1 MELCPDRER
10 YIHMVQHSWK
20 ISSRPPHDFFLC
32 LDVASY
38 FDYEHD
44 PESIFDR
51 GFTRPV
57 PLRGR
62 DILVTVFFNGDAESP
77 EFTVKAHE
85 SLSGSEQ
92 AEADAVLRRI
102 LGVDL
107 DLAPFY
113 EQAADDPVLSPLF
126 PELYGLKRLSR
137 ADFFEDAVNRIIQT
151 QIKHKPTAR
160 KMVHEVRSAYGTRL
174 ESGDAVIPAW
184 PRPERLITADPVA
197 MKRHGLSL
205 RKGEYLIGL
214 AEELLHGQFA
224 KMADQTAGLSMS
236 TDPPASNVGTIT
248 GSGTGTKPDA
258 KPETGFGTRSETR
271 AGTGVESD
279 VNRTLQSIES
289 MPPQELYELL
299 VSIRGIGPTTAQDLI
314 LFRNRTDGWF
324 ASHIERGREKAVR
337 RWIILSYGGDPDH
350 TTEDEFREMTRRWK
364 GYEAAA
370 LEFLYVNWVLS
381 EKQQRL
387 NE

>member
-1 MELCPDRER
+1 MAQQIWNIP
-10 YIHMVQHSWK
+10 
-20 ISSRPPHDFFLC
+20 SRPPHDFFLC
-32 LDVASY
+32 LDVDSY

-44 PESIFDR
+44 PEQVFES
-51 GFTRPV
+51 GFTRPI
-57 PLRGR
+57 PLRSR
-62 DILVTVFFNGDAESP
+62 DILATVFFNGDAESP
-77 EFTVKAHE
+77 GFTVKAHE

-107 DLAPFY
+107 DFAPFY
-113 EQAADDPVLSPLF
+113 EQAADDPVLSPIF
-126 PELYGLKRLSR
+126 SELYGLKRLSR
-137 ADFFEDAVNRIIQT
+137 ANFFEDAVNRIIQT

-160 KMVHEVRSAYGTRL
+160 KMVYEVRSAYGTRL
-174 ESGDAVIPAW
+174 ESGDGVIPAW
-184 PRPERLITADPVA
+184 PRPERLLTADPVS

-205 RKGEYLIGL
+205 RKGEYLVGL
-214 AEELLHGQFA
+214 AEELLHGKLAAYAEQ
-224 KMADQTAGLSMS
+224 
-236 TDPPASNVGTIT
+236 AS
-248 GSGTGTKPDA
+248 GSRDVPLDVHEG
-258 KPETGFGTRSETR
+258 GFGTGFRT
-271 AGTGVESD
+271 GFDTGVEPD
-279 VNRTLQSIES
+279 VNRTLQTIES
-289 MPPQELYELL
+289 LPPKELYELL

-337 RWIILSYGGDPDH
+337 RWIIYSYGGDPDH
-350 TTEDEFREMTRRWK
+350 TSEEDFQEMIRLWK

-387 NE
+387 NQ

>member
-1 MELCPDRER
+1 MA
-10 YIHMVQHSWK
+10 QHIWK
-20 ISSRPPHDFFLC
+20 ITSRPPHDFFLC
-32 LDVASY
+32 LDVGSY

-44 PESIFDR
+44 PESIFER

-85 SLSGSEQ
+85 PLSESEQ
-92 AEADAVLRRI
+92 SEADAVLRRI
-102 LGVDL
+102 LGSDL

-113 EQAADDPVLSPLF
+113 DQVADDPVLSPLF

-137 ADFFEDAVNRIIQT
+137 ANFFEDAVNRIIQT

-160 KMVHEVRSAYGTRL
+160 KMVYGVRSAYGTRL
-174 ESGDAVIPAW
+174 ESDSGMVPAW

-205 RKGEYLIGL
+205 RKGEYLVGL
-214 AEELLHGQFA
+214 AEELLHGQIA
-224 KMADQTAGLSMS
+224 KMADQTAGLSKS
-236 TDPPASNVGTIT
+236 ADLPASNVGTMA
-248 GSGTGTKPDA
+248 GSGSATKPDA
-258 KPETGFGTRSETR
+258 KPETGSGTQS
-271 AGTGVESD
+271 GTGVESD
-279 VNRTLQSIES
+279 TGRTLQSIES

-299 VSIRGIGPTTAQDLI
+299 VSVRGIGPTTAQDLI

-324 ASHIERGREKAVR
+324 ASQVERGREKAVR
-337 RWIILSYGGDPDH
+337 RWIILSYGGDPDRCS
-350 TTEDEFREMTRRWK
+350 EEGFQEMIRRWK

-381 EKQQRL
+381 EKRSAG
-387 NE
+387 NP

>member
-1 MELCPDRER
+1 MAQQIWNIP
-10 YIHMVQHSWK
+10 
-20 ISSRPPHDFFLC
+20 SRPPHDFFLC
-32 LDVASY
+32 LDVDSY

-44 PESIFDR
+44 PEQVFEA

-57 PLRGR
+57 PLRKR

-92 AEADAVLRRI
+92 VEADAVLRRI

-113 EQAADDPVLSPLF
+113 DQAADDPVLSPMF

-137 ADFFEDAVNRIIQT
+137 ANFFEDAVNRIIQT

-160 KMVHEVRSAYGTRL
+160 KMVYEVRSAYGTRL
-174 ESGDAVIPAW
+174 ESANGVVPAW
-184 PRPERLITADPVA
+184 PRPERLITADPVT

-205 RKGEYLIGL
+205 RKGEYLVGL
-214 AEELLHGQFA
+214 AEELLHGDLAAYAEQ
-224 KMADQTAGLSMS
+224 
-236 TDPPASNVGTIT
+236 ASG
-248 GSGTGTKPDA
+248 
-258 KPETGFGTRSETR
+258 PEDVHEGGFE
-271 AGTGVESD
+271 TGVEPDSG
-279 VNRTLQSIES
+279 RTLQSIEA
-289 MPPQELYELL
+289 MPPRELYELL
-299 VSIRGIGPTTAQDLI
+299 VSVRGIGPTTAQDLI

-324 ASHIERGREKAVR
+324 ASHVERGREKAVR

-350 TTEDEFREMTRRWK
+350 TSEKDFLEMIRHWK

-381 EKQQRL
+381 EKRSAG
-387 NE
+387 NP